1 MKVILDLSQS
11 NSNLP
16 MVSSETPTV
25 KSVGLEV
32 HLLSDPEW
40 IFFEYSK
47 DNLVKVFASK
57 PYY

>member
-1 MKVILDLSQS
+1 
-11 NSNLP
+11 
-16 MVSSETPTV
+16 MVSSETPAV